1 MSIKVRESISNLQT
15 YNVGGRSD
23 LSSDWECFDWNE
35 SEFPPS
41 NKVFEVMKSFYR
53 YERYPDITAKELKI
67 KLSGYVG
74 LPTQFIEVYNGSDD
88 ALKDIITVFVDKD
101 TRVLSYQPSYTQ
113 VNTFITTNTDKYIK
127 ANILDPLGDHVYNFN
142 LCAGV
147 DVVYLVNPNN
157 PTGKLLEVDKIE
169 ELVNTYPDV
178 LFIVDE
184 AYYEF
189 AKTSCCHLVVS
200 HKNLIVTRTFSKAFG
215 LASVRLGYCMGH
227 PDTLEHLKKIRNGKA
242 VNTLAQLCG
251 IAALD
256 DLDYLDSR
264 IREMNDA
271 KKFFIDNLPHQ
282 YNAVDSQTN
291 FILLKTPDSE
301 KLLNRMKDNKI
312 LIRDRSSFDNLQN
325 CVRIT
330 IGSKKQIIRVLDVIN
345 YA

>member
-1 MSIKVRESISNLQT
+1 MGIKFRQSINNLQT

-35 SEFPPS
+35 SEFPPT

-53 YERYPDITAKELKI
+53 YERYPDITAKLLKS
-67 KLSGYVG
+67 KLSDYVS
-74 LPTQFIEVYNGSDD
+74 LPVDFIEVYNGSDD
-88 ALKDIITVFVDKD
+88 ALKDIITVFVDRE
-101 TRVLSYQPSYTQ
+101 THVLSYQPSYTQ
-113 VNTFITTNTDKYIK
+113 VNTFITTNTENYMKVNIK
-127 ANILDPLGDHVYNFN
+127 NPLGEHEYDFN
-142 LCAGV
+142 YCKVAN
-147 DVVYLVNPNN
+147 VVYLVNPNN
-157 PTGKLLEVDKIE
+157 PTGKLLAVEEIE
-169 ELVNTYPDV
+169 KLLKTYPDT

-189 AKTSCCHLVVS
+189 AKQSCSHLVVS

-227 PDTLEHLKKIRNGKA
+227 PDTLSHLRKIRNGKA
-242 VNTLAQLCG
+242 VNSLAQLCG

-264 IREMNDA
+264 IDEMNDA
-271 KKFFIDNLPHQ
+271 KKFFVDNLPHE
-282 YNAVDSQTN
+282 YYAVDSQTN
-291 FILLKTPDSE
+291 FVLLKTPDSK
-301 KLLNRMKDNKI
+301 KLLNKMKDNKI
-312 LIRDRSSFDNLQN
+312 LIRDRSSFDNLEN

-345 YA
+345 A

>member
-1 MSIKVRESISNLQT
+1 MGIKFRQSINNLQT

-35 SEFPPS
+35 SEFPPT

-53 YERYPDITAKELKI
+53 YERYPDITAKLLKS
-67 KLSGYVG
+67 KLSDYVS
-74 LPTQFIEVYNGSDD
+74 LPVDFIEVYNGSDD
-88 ALKDIITVFVDKD
+88 ALKDIITVFVDRE
-101 TRVLSYQPSYTQ
+101 THVLSYQPSYTQ
-113 VNTFITTNTDKYIK
+113 VNTFITTNTENYMKVNIK
-127 ANILDPLGDHVYNFN
+127 NPLGEHEYDFDYCKVAN
-142 LCAGV
+142 
-147 DVVYLVNPNN
+147 VVYLVNPNN
-157 PTGKLLEVDKIE
+157 PTGKLLAVDEIE
-169 ELVNTYPDV
+169 KLLKTYPDT

-189 AKTSCCHLVVS
+189 AKQSCSHLVVS

-227 PDTLEHLKKIRNGKA
+227 PDTLSHLRKIRNGKA
-242 VNTLAQLCG
+242 VNSLAQLCG

-264 IREMNDA
+264 IDEMNDA
-271 KKFFIDNLPHQ
+271 KKFFVDNLPHE
-282 YNAVDSQTN
+282 YYAVNSQTN
-291 FILLKTPDSE
+291 FVLLKTPDSK
-301 KLLNRMKDNKI
+301 KLLNKMKDNKI
-312 LIRDRSSFDNLQN
+312 LIRDRSSFDNLEN

-345 YA
+345 A

>member
-1 MSIKVRESISNLQT
+1 MGIKFRQSINNLQT

-35 SEFPPS
+35 SEFPPT

-53 YERYPDITAKELKI
+53 YERYPDITAKLLKS
-67 KLSGYVG
+67 KLSEYVS
-74 LPTQFIEVYNGSDD
+74 LPVDFIEVYNGSDD
-88 ALKDIITVFVDKD
+88 ALKDIITVFVDKE
-101 TRVLSYQPSYTQ
+101 THVLSYQPSYTQ
-113 VNTFITTNTDKYIK
+113 VNTFITTNTENYMKVNIK
-127 ANILDPLGDHVYNFN
+127 NPLGEHEYDFDYCKVAN
-142 LCAGV
+142 
-147 DVVYLVNPNN
+147 VVYLVNPNN
-157 PTGKLLEVDKIE
+157 PTGKLLAVDEIE
-169 ELVNTYPDV
+169 KLLKTYPDT

-189 AKTSCCHLVVS
+189 AKQSCSHLVIS

-227 PDTLEHLKKIRNGKA
+227 PDTLSHLRKIRNGKA
-242 VNTLAQLCG
+242 VNSLAQLCG

-264 IREMNDA
+264 IDEMNDA
-271 KKFFIDNLPHQ
+271 KKFFVDNLPHE
-282 YNAVDSQTN
+282 YYAVDSQTN
-291 FILLKTPDSE
+291 FVLLKTPDSK
-301 KLLNRMKDNKI
+301 KLLNKMKDNKI
-312 LIRDRSSFDNLQN
+312 LIRDRSSFDNLEN

-345 YA
+345 A

>member
-1 MSIKVRESISNLQT
+1 MGIKFRQSINNLQT

-35 SEFPPS
+35 SEFPPT

-53 YERYPDITAKELKI
+53 YERYPDITAKLLKS
-67 KLSGYVG
+67 KLSDYVS
-74 LPTQFIEVYNGSDD
+74 LPVDFIEVYNGSDD
-88 ALKDIITVFVDKD
+88 ALKDIITVFVDRE
-101 TRVLSYQPSYTQ
+101 THVLSYQPSYTQ
-113 VNTFITTNTDKYIK
+113 VNTFITTNTENYMKVNIK
-127 ANILDPLGDHVYNFN
+127 NPLGEHEYEFDYCKV
-142 LCAGV
+142 A

-157 PTGKLLEVDKIE
+157 PTGKLLAVDEIE
-169 ELVNTYPDV
+169 KLLKTYPDT

-189 AKTSCCHLVVS
+189 AKQSCSHLVVS

-215 LASVRLGYCMGH
+215 LASVRLGYCMAH
-227 PDTLEHLKKIRNGKA
+227 PDTLLHLRKIRNGKA
-242 VNTLAQLCG
+242 VNALGQLCG

-264 IREMNDA
+264 IDEMNDA
-271 KKFFIDNLPHQ
+271 KKFFVDNLPHE
-282 YNAVDSQTN
+282 YYAVDSQTN
-291 FILLKTPDSE
+291 FVLLKTPDSK
-301 KLLNRMKDNKI
+301 KLLNKMKDNKI
-312 LIRDRSSFDNLQN
+312 LIRDRSSFDNLEN

-345 YA
+345 A